1 MKRTHALAVRGIL
14 ASVLLGQFLLWECG
28 CGPKMG
34 PTVQVR
40 GKVTLD
46 GKPFSE
52 GSIWFSLARSG
63 AGFHANL
70 GPGGEYS
77 VSILDARPGDQYGV
91 FIGGIQPK
99 DPNEV
104 DKSGNPRGIPAP
116 PVPTRYW
123 ESKTSGLTAAIDKAG
138 PVTCDFELKSK

>member
-14 ASVLLGQFLLWECG
+14 ASFLLGQCLLWECG
-28 CGPKMG
+28 CRPKMG
-34 PTVQVR
+34 QTVEVR

-52 GSIWFSLARSG
+52 GSIWFSLARTG

-70 GPGGEYS
+70 GPDGTYS
-77 VSILDARPGDQYGV
+77 VSLLDVRPGDKYGV

-99 DPNEV
+99 DPNEP
-104 DKSGNPRGIPAP
+104 DKSGNPRGILAP
-116 PVPTRYW
+116 PVPAKYW
-123 ESKTSGLTAAIDKAG
+123 ESTTSGLTATIDKAG
-138 PVTCDFELKSK
+138 AMTFDFELKSR